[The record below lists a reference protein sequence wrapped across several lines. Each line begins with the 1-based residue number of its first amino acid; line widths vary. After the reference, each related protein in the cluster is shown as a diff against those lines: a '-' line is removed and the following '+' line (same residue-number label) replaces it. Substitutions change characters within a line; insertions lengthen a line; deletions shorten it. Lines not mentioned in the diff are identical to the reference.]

1 MDKKVFHLM
10 IQIQSNQ
17 EEYAIEFISCN
28 CRDKIDFL
36 IFFSCCVFFFLP
48 VFATVTDYE
57 RRLEIEFVI

>member
-1 MDKKVFHLM
+1 M

-36 IFFSCCVFFFLP
+36 IFFSCVCGFFFSQCLLQLLIMKE
-48 VFATVTDYE
+48 D
-57 RRLEIEFVI
+57 